1 MVEAPMMFG
10 SREHFGFSL
19 KWSGVQTGSAAEVT
33 RGEVVLWVDGRP
45 IWGAWDEGIS
55 ETGEVVGIEW
65 TWVELLEFL
74 AEAWPHLEWEQSYP
88 LPLNPRSPM
97 ALETEIEKLRTDESP
112 EYADGVHDE
121 VLSFLEVHDLARSL
135 QGATAEPVR
144 FLRQG
149 FQCIVSTRNG
159 STLLPI
165 DDVLQTLQDV
175 GDAVATRLALSGDGR
190 ARFVLK
196 RWEARDRSTDTEFV
210 LRYGAG
216 LEESSRVVVE
226 PYLIVRDGRYFED
239 EILAAARM
247 AADLI
252 DDEALGRLL
261 GEISKIEKR
270 ETPAL
275 DNIETR
281 VKEAVTATQMAWEQ
295 GYSLARAARPLLPDT
310 HSEGRV
316 EIERVLESLGVQVMK
331 VSLGADVLDAI
342 AVFGK
347 NHGPAILVNEDGR
360 HAQGEMG
367 RRATLCHELCHLLF
381 DREGALPFAEALGP
395 FAPEIPEKRAR
406 AFAAELIL
414 PQQEALTREIEGH
427 PASREEWQELV
438 DNLGH
443 EFGASQEIAAWQL
456 VNGHRHQ
463 EIPLPSMVERWLGQ
477 LARPRR

>member
-1 MVEAPMMFG
+1 MAEALMMFG
-10 SREHFGFSL
+10 SREHFGLSL
-19 KWSGVQTGSAAEVT
+19 EWSGVKTGSAAEVT

-45 IWGAWDEGIS
+45 LWGTRDEGVA
-55 ETGEVVGIEW
+55 EAVGIEW

-88 LPLNPRSPM
+88 PPLNPRSPM
-97 ALETEIEKLRTDESP
+97 DLETEIERIRTDESP
-112 EYADGVHDE
+112 EYANDIHEE
-121 VLSFLEVHDLARSL
+121 VMSFLEVHDLARAL

-149 FQCIVSTRNG
+149 LLCIVGTRPRDI
-159 STLLPI
+159 LLPI
-165 DDVLQTLQDV
+165 EDVLSTLQDV
-175 GDAVATRLALSGDGR
+175 GNEVATRLALSGDER
-190 ARFVLK
+190 AQFVLK
-196 RWEARDRSTDTEFV
+196 RWDARDRSADVEFV

-216 LEESSRVVVE
+216 LEESSSEVVE
-226 PYLIVRDGRYFED
+226 PYLMVRDGRYFED

-247 AADLI
+247 ATDLVG
-252 DDEALGRLL
+252 DDALGRMLE
-261 GEISKIEKR
+261 EISKIEKL

-275 DNIETR
+275 DDLEVQ
-281 VKEAVTATQMAWEQ
+281 VKGAATAAQMAWEQ

-310 HSEGRV
+310 QSVGRV
-316 EIERVLESLGVQVMK
+316 EIEHVLESLGVQVME

-347 NHGPAILVNEDGR
+347 NHGPAILVNSDGR

-367 RRATLCHELCHLLF
+367 RRATLGHELCHLLF

-395 FAPEIPEKRAR
+395 LAPEIPEKRAR

-414 PQQEALTREIEGH
+414 PQQEALARALKRQ
-427 PASREEWQELV
+427 PASRVEWQELV

-443 EFGASQEIAAWQL
+443 DFGASQELVAWQL

-463 EIPLPSMVERWLGQ
+463 DSPLPSMVERWLAQ